1 MMPGPV
7 ARVAMPLK
15 VAGFRQL
22 RSSAEGRMVY
32 MDEELAN

>member
-7 ARVAMPLK
+7 ARVAMPFK

-22 RSSAEGRMVY
+22 RSSTEGRMVC
-32 MDEELAN
+32 MDEGLAN